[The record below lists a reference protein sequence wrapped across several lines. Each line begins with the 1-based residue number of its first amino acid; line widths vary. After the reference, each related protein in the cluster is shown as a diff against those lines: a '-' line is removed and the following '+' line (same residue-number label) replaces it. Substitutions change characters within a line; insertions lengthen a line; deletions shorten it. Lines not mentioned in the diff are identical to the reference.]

1 MSFRTATRFTAR
13 LAAQRNSTHLIA
25 RRTASSSAGPKS
37 GSDTPWIIGSTIGFG
52 TLAAFILFPSGKD
65 AAKHAVP
72 HSHEKADI
80 SEHAPK
86 VSLGKENVQSSNT
99 IERAVASDDPKDVN
113 PIANEPA
120 GEIPSKKEGKGDK
133 AGEDQKPEA
142 KSGGANANE
151 TAQVQKSADANKGE
165 EKTEVNK
172 EEKPE
177 EKQQGS
183 EEGSPSAQD
192 IKDSIVQA
200 AVSNPFEKI
209 WNSNHKLILILLQK
223 ANAPEVAMDAEAKG
237 ESPIGKQ

>member
-1 MSFRTATRFTAR
+1 MS
-13 LAAQRNSTHLIA
+13 AQ
-25 RRTASSSAGPKS
+25 
-37 GSDTPWIIGSTIGFG
+37 
-52 TLAAFILFPSGKD
+52 
-65 AAKHAVP
+65 
-72 HSHEKADI
+72 
-80 SEHAPK
+80 
-86 VSLGKENVQSSNT
+86 
-99 IERAVASDDPKDVN
+99 ASDDPKDVN

>member
-13 LAAQRNSTHLIA
+13 FAAQRNSTHLIA
-25 RRTASSSAGPKS
+25 RRTASSSAGPKT

-86 VSLGKENVQSSNT
+86 VSPGNENVQSSNT

-142 KSGGANANE
+142 KSGGANANK

-165 EKTEVNK
+165 EKTEENK
-172 EEKPE
+172 EEKRE

-200 AVSNPFEKI
+200 A
-209 WNSNHKLILILLQK
+209 K